1 MNVSEPNTES
11 AILEAARKLFG
22 RQGFAGVS
30 LQDIAKEAGTTKSMI
45 NYYFRSKEK
54 LFTQIFR
61 QEFQHLFTSIG
72 MVMASDLSL
81 KEKISQIIQLDMDKL
96 IQMPQLPVFILSELH
111 RNTDIILKDLENIP
125 IQNLLL
131 RLEKDIDAEVKKGKI
146 NKIEPLELMMN
157 IQSLTIYPIV
167 AKPMLIHRLGITEKN
182 YHQMMQKRKAELAD
196 LIWKSILK

>member
-1 MNVSEPNTES
+1 
-11 AILEAARKLFG
+11 
-22 RQGFAGVS
+22 
-30 LQDIAKEAGTTKSMI
+30 
-45 NYYFRSKEK
+45 
-54 LFTQIFR
+54 
-61 QEFQHLFTSIG
+61 
-72 MVMASDLSL
+72 
-81 KEKISQIIQLDMDKL
+81 MDKL

-131 RLEKDIDAEVKKGKI
+131 RLEKDIAAEVKKGKI

-167 AKPMLIHRLGITEKN
+167 AKPMLIHRLGMTEKS